1 MCKLV
6 IATRV
11 FAHRQTSA
19 STKGTTMNLRLGQPH
34 SSFTRQPYSSFA
46 RQPYSFVTRLLLL
59 AAAFVAVSVMAG
71 PSRCDARAPRPPT
84 PTPTTPPPAPPP
96 RTRCTAAAPPPP
108 THTPAHS

>member
-59 AAAFVAVSVMAG
+59 AAAFVAVFFVGGCA
-71 PSRCDARAPRPPT
+71 RCFRW
-84 PTPTTPPPAPPP
+84 
-96 RTRCTAAAPPPP
+96 PPPP
-108 THTPAHS
+108 PHPPQTPHPPPPPPLAARGRRAPALEQNPPL